1 VIGILG
7 GTFDPI
13 HYGHLRPAAQVLL
26 ALDLA
31 EIRFVPTARPPHREP
46 PQASYEHR
54 LRMVELAVAS
64 RDRLRVDDRE
74 SRIAGPSYTV
84 HTLES
89 LRAELGE
96 QPLCLLIGSDA
107 FRGIE
112 SWYQWQRLLQ
122 LASIIVM
129 ERPGSP
135 ISTITQLPPWARER
149 VCHNRDEF
157 ICNSGGMLWLQHVDP
172 QDISAS
178 RIRAMV
184 EHGQSIA
191 GLLPDV
197 VWDYIRRNRLYHYKD
212 QEV

>member
-1 VIGILG
+1 MIGILG

-31 EIRFVPTARPPHREP
+31 EIRFVPTARPPHRKP
-46 PQASYEHR
+46 PEASYEHR
-54 LRMVELAVAS
+54 LHMVELAVAS
-64 RDRLRVDDRE
+64 HDRLRVDDRE

-112 SWYQWQRLLQ
+112 SWYQWWRLLQ
-122 LASIIVM
+122 LANIVIM

-135 ISTITQLPPWARER
+135 MSTVTQLPPWAQEH
-149 VCHNRDEF
+149 VCRNRDELAG
-157 ICNSGGMLWLQHVDP
+157 NPSGMLWLQHVDP

-178 RIRAMV
+178 RIRVMI
-184 EHGQSIA
+184 ENGQSIA
-191 GLLPDV
+191 GLVPDV
-197 VWDYIRRNRLYHYKD
+197 VWDYIRRNRLYHYKN

>member
-1 VIGILG
+1 MIGILG

-31 EIRFVPTARPPHREP
+31 EIRFIPTARPPHRKP
-46 PQASYEHR
+46 PEASYEHR
-54 LRMVELAVAS
+54 LRMVELAVAPHE
-64 RDRLRVDDRE
+64 RLHVDDRE

-84 HTLES
+84 LTLES

-107 FRGIE
+107 FREIE
-112 SWYQWQRLLQ
+112 SWYQWRRLLQ
-122 LASIIVM
+122 LANIVVM

-135 ISTITQLPPWARER
+135 MSTVTPLLSWAREH
-149 VCHNRDEF
+149 VCRNKDEF
-157 ICNSGGMLWLQHVDP
+157 ADNSSGMLWLQHVDP
-172 QDISAS
+172 QNISAS
-178 RIRAMV
+178 RIRAMI

-191 GLLPDV
+191 DLVPHA
-197 VWDYIRRNRLYHYKD
+197 VWDYIRRNRLYHCKD
-212 QEV
+212 QDV

>member
-31 EIRFVPTARPPHREP
+31 EIRFIPTARPPHRKSPE
-46 PQASYEHR
+46 ASYEHR
-54 LRMVELAVAS
+54 LRMVELAVAPHE
-64 RDRLRVDDRE
+64 RLHVDDRE

-84 HTLES
+84 LTLES

-112 SWYQWQRLLQ
+112 SWYQWRRLLQ
-122 LASIIVM
+122 LANIVVM

-135 ISTITQLPPWARER
+135 MSTVAQLPSWAQE
-149 VCHNRDEF
+149 
-157 ICNSGGMLWLQHVDP
+157 HVYP

-178 RIRAMV
+178 GIRTMI

-191 GLLPDV
+191 DLVPHA

>member
-1 VIGILG
+1 MIGILG

-31 EIRFVPTARPPHREP
+31 EIRFIPTARPPHRKP
-46 PQASYEHR
+46 PVANYGHR
-54 LRMVELAVAS
+54 LRMVELALAS
-64 RDRLRVDDRE
+64 HDRLRVDDRE
-74 SRIAGPSYTV
+74 SHIAGPSYTV

-96 QPLCLLIGSDA
+96 QSLCLLIGSDA
-107 FRGIE
+107 FRAIE
-112 SWYQWQRLLQ
+112 SWYQWRRLLQ
-122 LASIIVM
+122 LANIVVM

-135 ISTITQLPPWARER
+135 LSSLTRLLPWAREHACR
-149 VCHNRDEF
+149 NQEKLAR
-157 ICNSGGMLWLQHVDP
+157 NPNGMLWLQHVEP

-178 RIRAMV
+178 RIRTMI
-184 EHGQSIA
+184 ENGQSIA

-197 VWDYIRRNRLYHYKD
+197 VWDYIRRNRLYHYRD
-212 QEV
+212 REV

>member
-31 EIRFVPTARPPHREP
+31 EIRFVPTARPPHRKP
-46 PQASYEHR
+46 PEASYEHR

-64 RDRLRVDDRE
+64 HERLRVDDRE
-74 SRIAGPSYTV
+74 IRIAGPSYTV
-84 HTLES
+84 RTLES

-96 QPLCLLIGSDA
+96 RPLCLLIGSDA

-122 LASIIVM
+122 LANIVVI

-135 ISTITQLPPWARER
+135 LSTVTQLPSWARGH
-149 VCHNRDEF
+149 VCRNKDELAG
-157 ICNSGGMLWLQHVDP
+157 NSSGLLWLQHVDP

-178 RIRAMV
+178 RIRAMI
-184 EHGQSIA
+184 EQGQSIV

-212 QEV
+212 QDV